1 MQIKTFE
8 FCLLTDNEKSTNYSK
23 RQLPCRT
30 DINTGQHKKFFFFF
44 FFFFFFQPIPSRRLT
59 EIFTFREPLNI
70 TCPEK
75 YLLQFLKGNTCNN
88 LTKLRA

>member
-1 MQIKTFE
+1 MKKV
-8 FCLLTDNEKSTNYSK
+8 LTILKDNYHAEQTSTLVNTKSVLY
-23 RQLPCRT
+23 L
-30 DINTGQHKKFFFFF
+30 
-44 FFFFFFQPIPSRRLT
+44 QPIPSRRRA